1 MIIEQNS
8 LHNNHLSELSLCA
21 QLPIFKVKVKV
32 TELYPTLCDPM
43 DYTVHG
49 VLQVRILEWVSIPFS
64 MDFPNPGIESRSPT
78 CRWIL
83 YQLSPQGNPRI
94 LEWVAYLFS
103 SGSSRPRN

>member
-32 TELYPTLCDPM
+32 KVTELYLTLCDPM

-64 MDFPNPGIESRSPT
+64 MGFS
-78 CRWIL
+78 
-83 YQLSPQGNPRI
+83 QPRDRI
-94 LEWVAYLFS
+94 
-103 SGSSRPRN
+103 